1 MALLTLRTLT
11 RPGDTT
17 KNAPLTNAE
26 VDTNFINL
34 DADIGTRAPL
44 ESPTLTGAPTAP
56 TPTAGDVST
65 RIATTSFVDT
75 KITGYVPNYV
85 AGYVTGSV
93 PDLVDGALQNFAAQE
108 VVGFTGVGAID
119 VPSGTTAER
128 PASANSG
135 YFRYNTTT
143 MKFEGYSGSAWGS
156 IGGGA
161 TGSGNDEVFWENA
174 QTVTS
179 NYTITA
185 GKNAGTFGPVTVAGG
200 VVVTVPVGSVWTI
213 V

>member
-26 VDTNFINL
+26 VDNNFINL

-65 RIATTSFVDT
+65 RIATTSFVGGYVAD
-75 KITGYVPNYV
+75 YVPN
-85 AGYVTGSV
+85 
-93 PDLVDGALQNFAAQE
+93 LVDAALQNFAAQE

-119 VPSGTTAER
+119 VPSGTTAQR

-161 TGSGNDEVFWENA
+161 TGSGNDAVFWENA
-174 QTVTS
+174 QTVTT

-185 GKNAGTFGPVTVAGG
+185 GKNAGTFGPVTVADG

>member
-1 MALLTLRTLT
+1 MALLTLRILT
-11 RPGDTT
+11 RAGDTT

-75 KITGYVPNYV
+75 KITGYVP
-85 AGYVTGSV
+85 
-93 PDLVDGALQNFAAQE
+93 DLVDGALQNFVAQE

-185 GKNAGTFGPVTVAGG
+185 GKNAGTFGPVTVADG